1 MKTCRCGCGVPVGE
15 GKTYASNACK
25 QKVYRARNK
34 TKARSMAQMA
44 ADLIWHQFDENTASQ
59 ISALLEDV
67 KTPKAI
73 NSVGAAI
80 YLMLTEKN
88 SGRHEHA

>member
-1 MKTCRCGCGVPVGE
+1 
-15 GKTYASNACK
+15 
-25 QKVYRARNK
+25 
-34 TKARSMAQMA
+34 MAEMA
-44 ADLIWHQFDENTASQ
+44 ADLIWHQFDHATASQ
-59 ISALLEDV
+59 ISELLSDV

>member
-1 MKTCRCGCGVPVGE
+1 MNTCSCGCGRPVGE
-15 GKTYASNACK
+15 GKLYARDACK
-25 QKVYRARNK
+25 QKAYRARTK
-34 TKARSMAQMA
+34 KKARSMAEMA
-44 ADLIWHQFDENTASQ
+44 ADLIWHQFDHATASQ
-59 ISALLEDV
+59 ISELLSDV